1 MAALFELLA
10 IHVCNVNRTQNISH
24 SNYILYAK
32 IILDLKL

>member
-1 MAALFELLA
+1 MVALFELLA
-10 IHVCNVNRTQNISH
+10 ICNVNRTQNISH